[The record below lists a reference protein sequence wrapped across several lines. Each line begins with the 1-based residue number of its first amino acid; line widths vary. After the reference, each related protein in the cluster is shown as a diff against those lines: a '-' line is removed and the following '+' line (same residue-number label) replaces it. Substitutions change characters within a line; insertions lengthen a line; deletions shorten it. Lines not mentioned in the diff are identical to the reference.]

1 MSPALKA
8 LLLCTSNY
16 NRYCARQPA
25 RGGSKQPAASGTT
38 KLSYVIILADC
49 IVLYECRKK
58 QKLWLL
64 HLKCTVQLR
73 GTFALCRNVSHS
85 TFQLTGDVNP
95 TDHTC
100 MEDKGGYKE
109 NIRRLHFTSTS
120 VASVVNY
127 TYLLTAMVICVN
139 GLFAYHL
146 SCIILL
152 KNVSSNPDYYTVKYL
167 LFREQFQKQRVP
179 FNTLPWNVS
188 VKRYFLRW
196 AEGRDGKE
204 EYDGRTRGGNGAH
217 RLHLDEW

>member
-25 RGGSKQPAASGTT
+25 RGGSKQPAASGTR

-152 KNVSSNPDYYTVKYL
+152 KKRFFKSRL
-167 LFREQFQKQRVP
+167 LHSKILIISRAISKTACPIQYIALEC
-179 FNTLPWNVS
+179 LC
-188 VKRYFLRW
+188 
-196 AEGRDGKE
+196 
-204 EYDGRTRGGNGAH
+204 
-217 RLHLDEW
+217 